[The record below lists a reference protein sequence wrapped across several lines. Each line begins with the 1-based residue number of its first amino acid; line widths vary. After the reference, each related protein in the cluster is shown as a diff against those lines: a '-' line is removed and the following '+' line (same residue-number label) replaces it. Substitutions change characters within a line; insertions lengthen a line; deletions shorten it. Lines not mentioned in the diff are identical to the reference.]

1 MTGKSL
7 AQKYFQLSGKP
18 VCRSDLVRRM
28 VFAWIVGAFLWVG
41 MYLGGQHI
49 TWAED
54 ETDVVL
60 QNAHVLWRIDS
71 EGRTR
76 EFVDKRSQKNYAAQP
91 WPLVAVRISGT
102 EVLPSACIQEGDQLR
117 VTFGA
122 DKARATLAVRSSP
135 DYFVIRLEKYEGPE
149 PDFFVLV
156 NLRLALGKERNW
168 TSGLIS
174 DGSFACCVRVAD
186 YRIGFNLGGGPEP
199 TMTAV
204 LYPNR
209 SLEGAWAG
217 VVAAPKEEIRQALQR
232 FVTNEKVLRSPVGGP
247 FALDAPETRG
257 SYVFAYVT
265 ESNVDGWIELC
276 KKANID
282 LIHFIGWDASHGHY
296 SPRKDAFP
304 EGLSSLKRT
313 IEKIHS
319 AGLRAG
325 LHFLFGISPHD
336 PYASPVPDPRLK
348 VDARFELAEPVDETT
363 DFLPT
368 TVPPKDL
375 PTVWAYMSRGNVVRV
390 GQELIQYHALS
401 ENPPGF
407 AQCRRGVF
415 GTKPARH
422 EAGTAVEHL
431 YTIYTLFYPDE
442 DSDLIEEIA
451 NNIAEIVNTCRADLI
466 YMDGAEGVP
475 GGWYGVSRMRAEVFS
490 RLEGRVMVEAS
501 EWGYHSWTFHSRTGA
516 WDHPNWGLKRFVD
529 IHVRSNL
536 EYQSA
541 SLLPT
546 QLGWWAILG
555 DTPDHYAEL
564 PDELEYLCVKSLAW
578 DMPMSF
584 QGIAL
589 GQASHGRQDEY
600 LEMVGRYERL
610 RLSRSLPQNVLQ
622 QLRENGREFR
632 MRQRP
637 DGRWELV
644 PCKWLS
650 KRVEVQSAGEASW
663 HIFNSFSSQPLKLRL
678 RVLDVAEPYDSAQA
692 VLLTDFSSDE
702 VQIEAAPGVH
712 ASWQAVEF
720 AASPVSH
727 GVEFIARNEG
737 SSRRGAWARAVI
749 HFGKPKDLTKTGA
762 LGVWIRGDGK
772 QQVLNFQLSNPRYYW
787 QTFAEHYVP
796 VDFIGWK
803 YVELH
808 FKERDADRHG
818 DYQWPY
824 ADYYAIYRNPLIRR
838 EVDRITIYYND
849 LPPGEEVRCGL
860 GPIVALPVSK
870 VAVSNPSI
878 SLNGRPVQLP
888 VDLQTGDYAEWLQPG
903 VIRVYNRHSQLVA
916 ELPVDL
922 VPPEVSPG
930 VNELTITG
938 EVKPAAGSEAIPW
951 RARVEVWLLLEGEP
965 VCAW

>member
-1 MTGKSL
+1 MIFPWVLG
-7 AQKYFQLSGKP
+7 
-18 VCRSDLVRRM
+18 C
-28 VFAWIVGAFLWVG
+28 FLWVG
-41 MYLGGQHI
+41 VNLGGQDV
-49 TWAED
+49 TWAQD
-54 ETDVVL
+54 ETGVVL
-60 QNAHVLWRIDS
+60 ENAHVLWRIDS
-71 EGRTR
+71 KGRTI
-76 EFVDKRSQKNYAAQP
+76 EFVDKRSQKNYASQP
-91 WPLVAVRISGT
+91 WPLVSVRISGT
-102 EVLPSACIQEGDQLR
+102 EELPSACIQEGDQLR

-122 DKARATLAVRSSP
+122 DKAKATLAVRTSP
-135 DYFVIRLEKYEGPE
+135 DYFVFCLEKYEGPK

-199 TMTAV
+199 TMATV

-209 SLEGAWAG
+209 WFEGAWVG
-217 VVAAPKEEIRQALQR
+217 VAAAPKEEIREVLQR

-265 ESNVDGWIELC
+265 ESNVDQWIELC
-276 KKANID
+276 KKAHID
-282 LIHFIGWDASHGHY
+282 LIHFIGWDASQGHY
-296 SPRKDAFP
+296 RPRKDAFP
-304 EGLSSLKRT
+304 EGLASLKRT
-313 IEKIHS
+313 IEKIHA
-319 AGLRAG
+319 AGLKAG
-325 LHFLFGISPHD
+325 LHFLFGVSPHD
-336 PYASPVPDPRLK
+336 PYSSPTPDPRLK
-348 VDARFELAEPVDETT
+348 VDARFELAEAVDEKT

-390 GQELIQYHALS
+390 GEELIQYHALS

-407 AQCRRGVF
+407 AKCRRGAF
-415 GTKPARH
+415 GTKASRH
-422 EAGTAVEHL
+422 ESGTAVEHL

-451 NNIAEIVNTCRADLI
+451 NNIAEVVNTCRADLI

-490 RLEGRVMVEAS
+490 RLQGRVLVEAS

-584 QGIAL
+584 QGIAV

-610 RLSRSLPQNVLQ
+610 RLSRSVPDNVLQ

-632 MRQRP
+632 MRQRS

-644 PCKWLS
+644 PCKWVS
-650 KRVEVQSAGEASW
+650 QRVEVQSAGEATW
-663 HIFNSFSSQPLKLRL
+663 HIFNNFGSQSLKLRL
-678 RVLDVAEPYDSAQA
+678 RVLDVAEPYNSPQA
-692 VLLTDFSSDE
+692 VLLTDFSSDQ
-702 VQIEAAPGVH
+702 VQIETAPGVR

-720 AASPVSH
+720 AASPVSR

-737 SSRRGAWARAVI
+737 SSPRGAWARAVI
-749 HFGKPKDLTKTGA
+749 RFAQPKNLSNMGA

-772 QQVLNFQLSNPRYYW
+772 QQVMNFQLSNPSYYW
-787 QTFAEHYVP
+787 PTFGEHYVS
-796 VDFIGWK
+796 VDFSGWK
-803 YVELH
+803 FVELH

-818 DYQWPY
+818 DHQWPY
-824 ADYYAIYRNPLIRR
+824 ADYYAIYRNPLIRQ

-860 GPIVALPVSK
+860 GPTVALPVSR
-870 VAVSNPSI
+870 VGVSNLSI
-878 SLNGRPVQLP
+878 SVNEKGVRLP
-888 VDLQTGDYAEWLQPG
+888 VDLETGDYVEWLQPG
-903 VIRVYNRHSQLVA
+903 VVKVYNRRSQLVA
-916 ELPVDL
+916 DL
-922 VPPEVSPG
+922 ATDSLPPEVAKG
-930 VNELTITG
+930 ENELTVAS
-938 EVKPAAGSEAIPW
+938 EVKAAARSEASPVK
-951 RARVEVWLLLEGEP
+951 ARMEVWVLLDGEP
-965 VCAW
+965 VYMW